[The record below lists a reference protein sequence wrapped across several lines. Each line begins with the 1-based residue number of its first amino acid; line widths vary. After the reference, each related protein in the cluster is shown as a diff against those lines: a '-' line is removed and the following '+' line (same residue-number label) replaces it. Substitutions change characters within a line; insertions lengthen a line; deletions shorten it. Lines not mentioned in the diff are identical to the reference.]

1 MDEIKE
7 QLNRIERYALLGA
20 KNVLS
25 LDDVHLLTGLS
36 KSHIYRMTSRN
47 EIPYY
52 KRGRILSFDKK
63 EVEAW
68 MKQNRHNTV
77 EEADRQA
84 FAYDM
89 GNL

>member
-7 QLNRIERYALLGA
+7 QLNRIERYTLLGA

-52 KRGRILSFDKK
+52 KRTRILCFDKA
-63 EVEAW
+63 EIEA
-68 MKQNRHNTV
+68 
-77 EEADRQA
+77 
-84 FAYDM
+84 
-89 GNL
+89 